1 MMEAPQFHWNCLEAP
16 GAPDARGDDELV
28 SGTSATN
35 KKATEVNCWSS
46 ARHDGKNSCGVESDW
61 AARRERTEKLGSK
74 IDNLLIGAE
83 HRARRVGRGRSGS
96 ELPPSGHS
104 RSSALLH
111 PSPSVRP
118 SASFDPPSPLPSRP
132 LGLPAVLDD
141 EDSRVRSGGNCS
153 VAASTS
159 RTRDRSATDPRRSSH
174 WP

>member
-1 MMEAPQFHWNCLEAP
+1 MREGMMNWSAGRVQQTKRQLKWIVGVVH
-16 GAPDARGDDELV
+16 DTTARTV
-28 SGTSATN
+28 
-35 KKATEVNCWSS
+35 V
-46 ARHDGKNSCGVESDW
+46 VFESDW